1 MAENLYFWDLALFT
15 SYFILSLVSKSIYL
29 LVLGPEGGAGS
40 EKGGE
45 LLEGYAEY
53 LRITAPA
60 MHKQSSPRPRN
71 IIMRACP
78 ECGVEMR
85 SDSITKHCKIRHK
98 VSYRYCSACARCV
111 QKKVFI

>member
-1 MAENLYFWDLALFT
+1 M
-15 SYFILSLVSKSIYL
+15 SYNAAS
-29 LVLGPEGGAGS
+29 EGGAGS

-53 LRITAPA
+53 LRGTAPDT
-60 MHKQSSPRPRN
+60 HKQSSPRPRN

-85 SDSITKHCKIRHK
+85 SDSITKHFKIRQR
-98 VSYRYCSACARCV
+98 SPTATAPTAPGAPRRRYSSLT
-111 QKKVFI
+111 